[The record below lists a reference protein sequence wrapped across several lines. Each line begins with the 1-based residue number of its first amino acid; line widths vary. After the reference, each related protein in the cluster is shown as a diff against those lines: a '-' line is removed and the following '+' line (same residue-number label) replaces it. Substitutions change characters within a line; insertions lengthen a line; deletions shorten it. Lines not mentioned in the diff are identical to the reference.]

1 MKSPYWAIFRFDT
14 YSGKWEEE
22 HEFEATDTRQYRL
35 KTITDYRQSSGDS
48 FKLQRVFPKC

>member
-1 MKSPYWAIFRFDT
+1 MKAPYWAIFRFDT

-48 FKLQRVFPKC
+48 FKLQRILPKC